1 MATGLFVTDDG
12 NVMVDYGKKKIRIP
26 LAEYKANGY
35 RPRFEELM
43 LRAQAERRLR
53 SVPQSEQEMSSNS
66 ARAQKKDHEH
76 DETETERREQKSG
89 QMSRPTSAPDKRML
103 AAAIQRGRL
112 DRRRCAPSVA
122 S

>member
-43 LRAQAERRLR
+43 LRAQAGRRLR
-53 SVPQSEQEMSSNS
+53 SVPQSEQEMSQTQL
-66 ARAQKKDHEH
+66 ALKK
-76 DETETERREQKSG
+76 
-89 QMSRPTSAPDKRML
+89 
-103 AAAIQRGRL
+103 
-112 DRRRCAPSVA
+112 
-122 S
+122 

>member
-12 NVMVDYGKKKIRIP
+12 NVMVDYGKRKIRIP

-53 SVPQSEQEMSSNS
+53 SVPQSEQEMS
-66 ARAQKKDHEH
+66 RTQLAQKK
-76 DETETERREQKSG
+76 
-89 QMSRPTSAPDKRML
+89 
-103 AAAIQRGRL
+103 
-112 DRRRCAPSVA
+112 
-122 S
+122 

>member
-12 NVMVDYGKKKIRIP
+12 NVVVDYGKRKIRIP

-53 SVPQSEQEMSSNS
+53 SVPQSEQEMSRTQP
-66 ARAQKKDHEH
+66 ARKK
-76 DETETERREQKSG
+76 
-89 QMSRPTSAPDKRML
+89 
-103 AAAIQRGRL
+103 
-112 DRRRCAPSVA
+112 
-122 S
+122 